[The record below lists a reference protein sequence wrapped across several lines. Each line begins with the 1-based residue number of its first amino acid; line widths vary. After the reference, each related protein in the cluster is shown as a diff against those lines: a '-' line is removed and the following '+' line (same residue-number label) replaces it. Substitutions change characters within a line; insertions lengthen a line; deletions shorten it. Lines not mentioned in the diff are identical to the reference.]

1 MMSKIKQGVEY
12 FKYLIRAFHLHG
24 IHSPFVYQ
32 LNEVVFKEKTPFY
45 CFDEIE
51 SIRAKL
57 LLTKKTIAVN
67 DLGAGSKKSAKLTRR
82 ICDIAKTSLKRPK
95 QSQLLYRLVY
105 HFKPTT
111 IIELGTSLG
120 ISTAY
125 LAKANPKAKV
135 VSIEGSEELGKVAE
149 INNKKLNINNLKLV
163 IGDFDST
170 LEKEL
175 KDLGQLD
182 FAFFDGNHKKIP
194 TLNYF
199 EQCLKYAH
207 EDSVFVF
214 DDIYWSTEMTEA
226 WQEIKKHP
234 KVTITIDC
242 FEMGVVFFKKE
253 QAKEHF
259 TVYH

>member
-1 MMSKIKQGVEY
+1 MSKINQGVEY
-12 FKYLIRAFHLHG
+12 IKYLIRAFHLHG

-32 LNEVVFKEKTPFY
+32 LNEEVFQERTPFY

-57 LLTKKTIAVN
+57 VLTKKTIGV
-67 DLGAGSKKSAKLTRR
+67 DDFGAGSKKSSKYNRR
-82 ICDIAKTSLKRPK
+82 ICDIAKTSIKRPK
-95 QSQLLYRLVY
+95 YSQLLYRLIY

-111 IIELGTSLG
+111 ILELGTSLG
-120 ISTAY
+120 ISAAY
-125 LAKANPKAKV
+125 MAKANPKAKV
-135 VSIEGSEELGKVAE
+135 VSIEGASELSKVAE
-149 INNKKLNINNLKLV
+149 INCKKLSIDNLKLV
-163 IGDFDST
+163 SGNFDST

-175 KDLGQLD
+175 KSIGQLD
-182 FAFFDGNHKKIP
+182 FAFFDGNHKKEP

-199 EQCLKYAH
+199 EHCLTYAT
-207 EDSVFVF
+207 EDSIFVF
-214 DDIYWSTEMTEA
+214 DDIYWSKEMTEA
-226 WQEIKKHP
+226 WKEIKKHP
-234 KVTITIDC
+234 KVTITVDC